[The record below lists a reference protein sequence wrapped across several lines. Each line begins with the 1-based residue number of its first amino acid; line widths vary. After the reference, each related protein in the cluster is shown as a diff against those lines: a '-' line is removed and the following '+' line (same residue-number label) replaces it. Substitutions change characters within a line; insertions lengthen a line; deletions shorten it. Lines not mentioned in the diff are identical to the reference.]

1 MTATLTTSATN
12 SSTRTGRGIWKTGL
26 LATGA
31 AAVATSTV
39 AGIAHA
45 AGVPLTVG
53 GEEIALLGFAMLTVV
68 FSLVGLLLATALAR
82 WARRPQRT
90 FVVTTLALTALSVV
104 PDASPVAPTATR
116 LVLVLTHVVAAA
128 IVIPAVASRLAD

>member
-1 MTATLTTSATN
+1 MTATLTTAATGT
-12 SSTRTGRGIWKTGL
+12 STRTGRKIWKTGL

-31 AAVATSTV
+31 AAVATTTV
-39 AGIAHA
+39 AGVAHA

-53 GEEIALLGFAMLTVV
+53 GEEIALPGFAMLTAV
-68 FSLVGLLLATALAR
+68 FSVVGIVLASALAR

-90 FVVTTLALTALSVV
+90 FVITTVALTALSLL
-104 PDASPVAPTATR
+104 PDASADASTATR
-116 LVLVLTHVVAAA
+116 LVLALTHVVAAA

>member
-1 MTATLTTSATN
+1 VTTTLTTSN
-12 SSTRTGRGIWKTGL
+12 RTRTGRGIWKAGL

-39 AGIAHA
+39 AAVAHA

-53 GEEIALLGFAMLTVV
+53 GDEIPVLGFAQMTVL
-68 FSLVGLLLATALAR
+68 FSVVGIVLAVALAR
-82 WARRPQRT
+82 WARRPERT
-90 FVVTTLALTALSVV
+90 FVVTTITLTALSLV
-104 PDASPVAPTATR
+104 PDASADASTATR
-116 LVLVLTHVVAAA
+116 LVLGLTHVVAAA